1 MDVIKERA
9 KEFART
15 IRMHALHLEDFDG
28 ELSSKLLYIN
38 KNSEKLR
45 FLSYLKD
52 IIEASYQEHVKV
64 CKNPDN
70 CDKNRSYEIALY
82 SIQQQYD
89 DYYAIE
95 GGSSLQ
101 EKPAMYFFAEGKY
114 FDAFTAIRECIKVAK
129 ESIVLIDGY
138 VDESTLSYFPAKEPS
153 IPLKILTK
161 ARSMNTTLERA
172 VALYNKQY
180 GNLVIKASENYHDRF
195 LIIDD
200 KEFYHIGASIKDAG
214 NKTFMF
220 TRIEEEDIKEII
232 RVKLNSEW
240 SVS

>member
-9 KEFART
+9 KEFSRN
-15 IRMHALHLEDFDG
+15 IRMHTLHLEDFDS
-28 ELSSKLLYIN
+28 ELSSKLIYIN
-38 KNSEKLR
+38 KNSEKVR

-52 IIEASYQEHVKV
+52 MVEAEYQAHAKV
-64 CKNPDN
+64 CPDPDN

-82 SIQQQYD
+82 SIKQQYD
-89 DYYAIE
+89 DYYEME
-95 GGSSLQ
+95 GGSFLQ

-138 VDESTLSYFPAKEPS
+138 VDESTLTFFPAKEPS
-153 IPLKILTK
+153 MTLKILTK
-161 ARSMNTTLERA
+161 AKSMNATLERA
-172 VALYNKQY
+172 VVLYNKQY

-220 TRIEEEDIKEII
+220 TKIEDDDIKESI
-232 RVKLNSEW
+232 RAKFNSEW
-240 SVS
+240 LVC